1 MKKIFL
7 TLLSLAV
14 LFPAAVQANSEGI
27 AVIVNSDA
35 ITNSDVDSRMK
46 MIAASTGMPRTPEM
60 MDKLRPQ
67 IVEMLIEESLKMQE
81 ARRMKIKVSKEE
93 VDGGLAEIA
102 KNNNI
107 PVDDFRQMITKSG
120 IDINTMYDQ
129 IRAQIGWG
137 KVVAASVRSKIE
149 VTDKDIDTELEKIR
163 GKLGTEQ
170 FKIAQIYLP
179 VNNAKKEDDL
189 RNFATKLASQLRE
202 QPEAFGKAAQQFSQ
216 APGAKQGGQM
226 GWVEKG
232 QLPLEIDT
240 ALNTAE
246 AGTIAGPIKAQN
258 AYYILNVQEKRVMT
272 EEMLPKREEVLQRI
286 GTQRME
292 RGARRL
298 MMNLRSTAFIE
309 SRV

>member
-1 MKKIFL
+1 MKKLI
-7 TLLSLAV
+7 LSLAV
-14 LFPAAVQANSEGI
+14 LISLLPLQAKANSEGI

-35 ITNSDVDSRMK
+35 ITNSDVESRMK

-67 IVEMLIEESLKMQE
+67 IVEMLIDESLKMQE
-81 ARRMKIKVSKEE
+81 ARRMKIKISKEE
-93 VDGGLAEIA
+93 VDAGLAEIA

-107 PVDDFRQMITKSG
+107 PADDFRQMITKSG

-129 IRAQIGWG
+129 IRAQLGWG
-137 KVVAASVRSKIE
+137 KVVTAAVRSKIE

-179 VNNAKKEDDL
+179 VNDPKKESDL
-189 RNFATKLASQLRE
+189 RNFAGKLASQLRE

-240 ALNTAE
+240 ALSTVE
-246 AGTIAGPIKAQN
+246 AGTITDPIKAQN